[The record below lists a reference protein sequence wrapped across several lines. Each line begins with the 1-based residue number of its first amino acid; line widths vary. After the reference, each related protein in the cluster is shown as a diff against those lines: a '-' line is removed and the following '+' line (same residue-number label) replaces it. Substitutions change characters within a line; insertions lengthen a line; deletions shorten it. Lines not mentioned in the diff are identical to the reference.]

1 MKLTLVD
8 SKASQDDVE
17 AGAAAAEALIL
28 KRGFSIE
35 FAYRAVMARTERKLF
50 NRDAAKAWDDAEDEA
65 IRVCYGSADDQS
77 DDAVLGLA

>member
-8 SKASQDDVE
+8 STASQEDIA
-17 AGAAAAEALIL
+17 AGAAAAEALIQ

-65 IRVCYGSADDQS
+65 IRVCYGDADDQT
-77 DDAVLGLA
+77 DDGVLGLA

>member
-8 SKASQDDVE
+8 STASPDDIE
-17 AGAAAAEALIL
+17 AGAAAAEALIR

-65 IRVCYGSADDQS
+65 IRVCYGDADDQT

>member
-8 SKASQDDVE
+8 STASPADIE
-17 AGAAAAEALIL
+17 AGAAAAEALIRE
-28 KRGFSIE
+28 RGFSVE

-65 IRVCYGSADDQS
+65 IRVCYGDADDQS